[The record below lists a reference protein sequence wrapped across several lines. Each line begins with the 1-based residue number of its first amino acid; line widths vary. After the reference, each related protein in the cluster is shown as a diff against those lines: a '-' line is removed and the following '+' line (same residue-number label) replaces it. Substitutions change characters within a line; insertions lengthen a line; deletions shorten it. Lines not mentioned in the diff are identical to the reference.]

1 MAEVVLEHVTKVY
14 TSGIRAVN
22 DLSLRVHDR
31 ELLVLVGPSGCGKS
45 TTLRMIAGLE
55 EVSGG
60 TIRIGERVVTDLP
73 PRERDIAMVFQSY
86 ALYPH
91 MTVRENLA
99 FGLRMRSGQGWLKKA
114 RCWLLDR
121 PRFREGREQDRQ
133 IEAKVRSAA
142 ELLGLGDVL
151 GRKPGQLSGGQRQ
164 RVAVGRA
171 IVRHPQAFL
180 FDEPLSNLDALLRMQ
195 MRKEL
200 KQLHQRLEATTVY
213 VTHDQVEAMTLG
225 DRIVVMREGVA
236 EQVGTPAEVYERPR
250 NRFVA
255 GFIGT
260 PPMNLIDGRLVESN
274 DGVSFEVGGVS
285 VKLSN
290 EQAAWAKRL
299 TGRRVTLGI
308 RPEDI
313 AIADA
318 AGWDGERVALE
329 AQVSVVE
336 PLGDETIVYLQTG
349 EQEWLGKTAARRTV
363 RAGSTVKMVPDM
375 GRAHLFDAMGGERLE
390 AAGGE
395 P

>member
-1 MAEVVLEHVTKVY
+1 
-14 TSGIRAVN
+14 
-22 DLSLRVHDR
+22 LSLRVHDR

-180 FDEPLSNLDALLRMQ
+180 FDEPLSNLDAKLRVQ
-195 MRKEL
+195 TRTEL
-200 KQLHQRLEATTVY
+200 SKLHQRLGTTFIY
-213 VTHDQVEAMTLG
+213 VTHDQVEAMTMAT
-225 DRIVVMREGVA
+225 RIAVLKDGLLH
-236 EQVGTPAEVYERPR
+236 QVGTPEELYFQPD
-250 NRFVA
+250 NLFVA
-255 GFIGT
+255 GFIGSPAMNFVPGT
-260 PPMNLIDGRLVESN
+260 LRGTAEEMTLDAASLQIRLPPERS
-274 DGVSFEVGGVS
+274 
-285 VKLSN
+285 
-290 EQAAWAKRL
+290 KRL
-299 TGRRVTLGI
+299 FPHAGLDVTIGI

-313 AIADA
+313 HS
-318 AGWDGERVALE
+318 AGFMPAHVRGF
-329 AQVSVVE
+329 
-336 PLGDETIVYLQTG
+336 P
-349 EQEWLGKTAARRTV
+349 V
-363 RAGSTVKMVPDM
+363 RARVDVTEMLGNETLLHLVVDTHRLLARVDPRT
-375 GRAHLFDAMGGERLE
+375 RARAGQEIEVWLDVDRLHIFDAKTE
-390 AAGGE
+390 AAVDKIDLPDE
-395 P
+395 IRESASARLAVSQEAVSEAT